1 MIVDKT
7 GTKTIT
13 VRYRD
18 AETLERKVD
27 KLTETAYCF
36 VLDEHVDLV
45 DNAIR
50 TEAGY
55 EGLYGESITKCYFSD
70 PWQTREVMDKFAQ
83 TWECTV
89 PFTDRVLVESG
100 KYYPNYKHRIWYL
113 DCEWI
118 QAKDDELNVI
128 SIYDN
133 YNEKMFTWYV
143 DPKTNHKGFIPKD
156 KVLFN
161 DCPEGRRQAVYPIPC
176 KVFSNETEMLQD
188 FVKTLQAK
196 DPDVIVGW
204 WLLQADIATLFK
216 RLDKCGIDAKSLS
229 PNGRVMRN
237 KLGDYDQPISGRI
250 CVDLMKVFVRL
261 WTVKN
266 GQLPGQSLDDVS
278 EYCLGERK
286 IKLPNGHD
294 TYWTDLGLYVDYNRQ
309 DVWLM
314 PKLDKALN
322 CVNHYLN
329 LQHIVQCDFKA
340 TPYVTRMTTVLVLR
354 DEEFDLRMPSKAQ
367 FAKEEYQ
374 GADIQTVVQGL
385 YDKVAIMDVRAMYHS
400 NIEKENISWET
411 LLADGSFDKSKKG
424 LLCRMMDKLT
434 NLRNEYK
441 AKMKQATSKEEA
453 KQWDSAQHATKSL
466 VASLYGVCGD
476 SRYGMYHPKI
486 ASAITR
492 ESRKTLFTLRDECE
506 ALGMKCIYGHTDSVF
521 VHCDSP
527 EEGVEKLKI
536 INANMAPIET
546 EFEKWTERML
556 LKAKNRYSGKVTWTD
571 GKYHEPD
578 YYVKGIEVIQG
589 RMPEAMKQSMMMTLR
604 AMLDGKPESILTGE
618 LCDYIYKVVDGEV
631 PAQDLAMKGKLKRNL
646 SQYKSISG
654 SASAALWAKNNLGK
668 EYKKGDYFWTLLDT
682 SGNYIGGDTVDEIM
696 GQTQIGYRVF
706 AERFILKKVEPLY
719 EIAGWNMHPLQDA
732 LDGKAP
738 VEWL

>member
-18 AETLERKVD
+18 AKTLERKVD
-27 KLTETAYCF
+27 KLTETPFCF
-36 VLDEHVDLV
+36 VLDEHADLV

-50 TEAGY
+50 KEAGY
-55 EGLYGESITKCYFSD
+55 EGLYGESITKCYFND
-70 PWQTREVMDKFAQ
+70 PWVAREVMDKFAL
-83 TWECTV
+83 TWECQV

-100 KYYPNYKHRIWYL
+100 KYYENYKHRIWYV
-113 DCEWI
+113 DTEWI
-118 QAKDDELNVI
+118 QEKDDELNVI

-133 YNEKMFTWYV
+133 YMGKMLTWYV
-143 DPKTNHKGFIPKD
+143 DPKTNHEGFITRDTMRFK
-156 KVLFN
+156 N
-161 DCPEGRRQAVYPIPC
+161 DPEGRHQAVYPIPC
-176 KVFSNETEMLQD
+176 KVFSNETDMLQD

-196 DPDVIVGW
+196 DPDVLAGW
-204 WLLQADIATLFK
+204 WFLQADIATLFK

-250 CVDLMKVFVRL
+250 CIDLMKVFIRL

-286 IKLPNGHD
+286 IQLPNGHD
-294 TYWTDLGLYVDYNRQ
+294 TYWSDLDLYVDYNRQ
-309 DVWLM
+309 DVWLL

-322 CVNHYLN
+322 CINHYIN

-340 TPYVTRMTTVLVLR
+340 TPYVTRMTTVMVLR
-354 DEEFDLRMPSKAQ
+354 DIDFDLRIPSKAQ
-367 FAKEEYQ
+367 FTKEEYQ
-374 GADIQTVVQGL
+374 GADIQTVVEGL
-385 YDKVAIMDVRAMYHS
+385 YEKVAIMDVRAMYHS
-400 NIEKENISWET
+400 NIDKENISWET
-411 LLADGSFDKSKKG
+411 LQADGSFDKSEKG

-441 AKMKQATSKEEA
+441 GKMKAATTEEEK

-492 ESRKTLFTLRDECE
+492 ESRNTLFTLRDECE

-521 VHCDSP
+521 VHCETP
-527 EEGVEKLKI
+527 EAGVEALKI
-536 INANMAPIET
+536 INAKMAPIET
-546 EFEKWTERML
+546 EFEKYCESML
-556 LKAKNRYSGKVTWTD
+556 LKAKNRYAGKVTWTD
-571 GKYHEPD
+571 GEYHEPD

-668 EYKKGDYFWTLLDT
+668 EYKKGDFFWTLLDE

-696 GQTQIGYRVF
+696 GQAQIGYRVF
-706 AERFILKKVEPLY
+706 AERYILKKVQPLY
-719 EIAGWNMHPLQDA
+719 DIAGWSMLPLQDA